1 MKCESILL
9 RETKT
14 FFMKKAFTLL
24 VLFSLFAWG
33 CSNSDDPT
41 KDPEQ
46 EETENENKEENLID
60 ISKDLCDG
68 KRFIDREY
76 KDFSSPEL
84 GVYKAVMTQRE
95 YLFEKGGSGKLT
107 TYVAD
112 NKYIGYSQGVT
123 DFTWTATDKSPVSL
137 KISLSDGEKIVLN
150 DVEIKDNELSSS
162 EDIWTREICLKSAW
176 SSSDITSYSVDMS
189 TIDTTYPEPPYM
201 ICLKVSPSRLSVKT
215 EAGEVTFISLQSGYN
230 PTLIGMQ
237 CFSKDNGPLQY
248 YGSYIYACVDVK
260 NPYYPYSFFD
270 IIAEKGQMPFQKDG
284 KMYFYLG
291 KFDKDTHKFSLI
303 ESNKDYNVN

>member
-1 MKCESILL
+1 
-9 RETKT
+9 
-14 FFMKKAFTLL
+14 MKKSFTLL
-24 VLFSLFAWG
+24 LLLSLFTWG

-41 KDPEQ
+41 EKPEQ
-46 EETENENKEENLID
+46 EETGDGEKEENSVD

-68 KRFIDREY
+68 KRFIDRTY

-95 YLFEKGGSGKLT
+95 YLFGEEGNGTLT

-112 NKYIGYSQGVT
+112 NKYIGYSQDVT
-123 DFTWTATDKSPVSL
+123 DFTWSATDKNPVSL
-137 KISLSDGEKIVLN
+137 KIFLSDGEKIILN
-150 DVEIKDNELSSS
+150 DVEIKDNELYSS
-162 EDIWTREICLKSAW
+162 EHIWDKELCVKSAW
-176 SSSDITSYSVDMS
+176 SSSDISSYSIDMS
-189 TIDTTYPEPPYM
+189 TTDTTYPEPPYM
-201 ICLKVSPSRLSVKT
+201 ICLKVSPSRLTVKT
-215 EAGEVTFISLQSGYN
+215 EGGEVTFISLQSGYN

-248 YGSYIYACVDVK
+248 YGSYIYACVDTK

-270 IIAEKGQMPFQKDG
+270 IIAEKKQKPFEEDG

-291 KFDKDTHKFSLI
+291 KFNKDTHEFSLI